1 MYIAISP
8 GLLLLKSNGKPRPS
22 YSNTTKKIEK
32 SLITFFAGFYHYLLI
47 LLLYLFFGGRPSIP
61 RSTRVAAVA
70 PAKEIVPT
78 HPLRNQ
84 WPFEFLPIVG
94 ETSES
99 KQNLA
104 IQAANFVRNLGG
116 K

>member
-1 MYIAISP
+1 
-8 GLLLLKSNGKPRPS
+8 
-22 YSNTTKKIEK
+22 
-32 SLITFFAGFYHYLLI
+32 
-47 LLLYLFFGGRPSIP
+47 
-61 RSTRVAAVA
+61 VAAVA
-70 PAKEIVPT
+70 PAKEIVQT

-104 IQAANFVRNLGG
+104 IQAANFCETWVESRFFWLHQIGPNKMGKLEWEQETLGDLE
-116 K
+116 KHRF